1 MALPTGYTTRNLMRR
16 RSQVLFTA
24 LGIAF
29 TTAVLCGILSLRNGF
44 EQLFRPLGAEEGGGL
59 PEDRATSEGDS
70 GIPRESAR
78 IIIKERPEILR
89 DDQGNPLAA
98 AECFLALYMEKMNG
112 GLVNAPLRGIE
123 EASLKLHPTPPR
135 LLEGRWPDWGS
146 DEVVVGRPLVSR
158 LKNCSLGDTL
168 TLNTTPFAVV
178 GVYEFDNSQG
188 SEIWGPVERMLEALD
203 RPVYNR
209 VIARVHPDLD
219 FAMATEQL
227 EEDPRLSFSITRQSE
242 YLAAQ
247 TTGLSTSLLLLSIF
261 LTIIMGSAAVI
272 GTMNTMLATVASR
285 THEIGILLAIG
296 YSRIEVFLAF
306 LLESAQVGLIGGMIG
321 LLMVAPFHG
330 IETGAANFN
339 TFTDISFSFQL
350 SPTIALTSVL
360 LSFLLGLI
368 GGAIPAWIAA
378 NRSVVDAIRR

>member
-44 EQLFRPLGAEEGGGL
+44 EQLFRPLGAEEVAVYLRIG
-59 PEDRATSEGDS
+59 ATSEGDS

-146 DEVVVGRPLVSR
+146 DEVVVGRPLVAR

-306 LLESAQVGLIGGMIG
+306 LLESALVGLIGGLIG

>member
-1 MALPTGYTTRNLMRR
+1 MALPTGYTTRNLLRR

-44 EQLFRPLGAEEGGGL
+44 EQLFRPLGAEEVAVYLRIG
-59 PEDRATSEGDS
+59 ATSEGDS

-89 DDQGNPLAA
+89 DAQGNPLAA

-146 DEVVVGRPLVSR
+146 DEVVVGRPLVAR
-158 LKNCSLGDTL
+158 LKNSSLGDTL

-209 VIARVHPDLD
+209 VIARVPPDLD

-247 TTGLSTSLLLLSIF
+247 TTGLSTSLLVLSIF

-296 YSRIEVFLAF
+296 YSRTEVFLAF

-321 LLMVAPFHG
+321 LLLVAPFHG
-330 IETGAANFN
+330 IETGASNFN

>member
-1 MALPTGYTTRNLMRR
+1 MALPTGYTTRNLLRR

-44 EQLFRPLGAEEGGGL
+44 EQLFRPLGAEEVAVYLRIG
-59 PEDRATSEGDS
+59 ATSEGDS

-89 DDQGNPLAA
+89 DAQGNPLAA

-146 DEVVVGRPLVSR
+146 DEVVVGRPLVAR

-209 VIARVHPDLD
+209 VIARVPPDLD

-247 TTGLSTSLLLLSIF
+247 TTGLSTSLLVLSIF

-296 YSRIEVFLAF
+296 YSRTEVFLAF

-321 LLMVAPFHG
+321 LLLVAPFHG
-330 IETGAANFN
+330 IETGASNFN

>member
-1 MALPTGYTTRNLMRR
+1 
-16 RSQVLFTA
+16 
-24 LGIAF
+24 
-29 TTAVLCGILSLRNGF
+29 
-44 EQLFRPLGAEEGGGL
+44 
-59 PEDRATSEGDS
+59 
-70 GIPRESAR
+70 
-78 IIIKERPEILR
+78 
-89 DDQGNPLAA
+89 
-98 AECFLALYMEKMNG
+98 MEKMNG

-146 DEVVVGRPLVSR
+146 DEVVVGRPLVAR

-306 LLESAQVGLIGGMIG
+306 LLESAQVGLIGGLIG

>member
-1 MALPTGYTTRNLMRR
+1 MALPTGYTTKNLMRR
-16 RSQVLFTA
+16 RSQVLFTTM
-24 LGIAF
+24 GIAF

-44 EQLFRPLGAEEGGGL
+44 EQLFRPLGAEEVAVYLRVG
-59 PEDRATSEGDS
+59 ATSEGDS

-89 DDQGNPLAA
+89 DSQGNPLAA
-98 AECFLALYMEKMNG
+98 AECFLAMYMEKVDG

-123 EASLKLHPTPPR
+123 KASLKLHPVAPR

-146 DEVVVGRPLVSR
+146 DEVVVGRPLVDR
-158 LKNCSLGDTL
+158 MKNCSLGETL
-168 TLNTTPFAVV
+168 ILNTTPFAVV

-209 VIARVHPDLD
+209 VIARVQPDLD
-219 FAMATEQL
+219 FARVTEQL
-227 EEDPRLSFSITRQSE
+227 EADPRLSFSITRQSE

-247 TTGLSTSLLLLSIF
+247 TSGLSTSLLVLSIF

-296 YSRIEVFLAF
+296 YSRVEVFFAF
-306 LLESAQVGLIGGMIG
+306 LLESAQVGLIGGVIG
-321 LLMVAPFHG
+321 LLLVAPFHG
-330 IETGAANFN
+330 LETGAANFN

-378 NRSVVDAIRR
+378 NRSVVDALRR

>member
-1 MALPTGYTTRNLMRR
+1 
-16 RSQVLFTA
+16 
-24 LGIAF
+24 
-29 TTAVLCGILSLRNGF
+29 
-44 EQLFRPLGAEEGGGL
+44 
-59 PEDRATSEGDS
+59 
-70 GIPRESAR
+70 
-78 IIIKERPEILR
+78 
-89 DDQGNPLAA
+89 
-98 AECFLALYMEKMNG
+98 MEKMNG

-209 VIARVHPDLD
+209 VIARVQPDLD

-296 YSRIEVFLAF
+296 YSRTEVFLAF

-321 LLMVAPFHG
+321 LLLVAPFHG

-350 SPTIALTSVL
+350 SPSIALTSVI
-360 LSFLLGLI
+360 LSFLLGVI

>member
-44 EQLFRPLGAEEGGGL
+44 EQLFRPLGAEEVAVYLRIG
-59 PEDRATSEGDS
+59 ATSEGDS

-89 DDQGNPLAA
+89 DELGNPLAA

-146 DEVVVGRPLVSR
+146 DEVVVGRPLVAR

-209 VIARVHPDLD
+209 VIARVQPDLD

-242 YLAAQ
+242 YLATQ

>member
-1 MALPTGYTTRNLMRR
+1 MRR

-44 EQLFRPLGAEEGGGL
+44 EQLFRPLGAEEVAVYLRIG
-59 PEDRATSEGDS
+59 ATSEGDS

-146 DEVVVGRPLVSR
+146 DEVVVGRPLVAR

-306 LLESAQVGLIGGMIG
+306 LLESAQVGLIGGLIG

>member
-44 EQLFRPLGAEEGGGL
+44 EQLFRPLGAEEVAVYLRIG
-59 PEDRATSEGDS
+59 ATSEGDS

-146 DEVVVGRPLVSR
+146 DEVVVGRPLVAR

-306 LLESAQVGLIGGMIG
+306 LLESAQVGLIGGLIG

>member
-44 EQLFRPLGAEEGGGL
+44 EQLFRPLGAEEVAVYLRIG
-59 PEDRATSEGDS
+59 ATSEGDS

>member
-1 MALPTGYTTRNLMRR
+1 
-16 RSQVLFTA
+16 
-24 LGIAF
+24 
-29 TTAVLCGILSLRNGF
+29 
-44 EQLFRPLGAEEGGGL
+44 
-59 PEDRATSEGDS
+59 
-70 GIPRESAR
+70 
-78 IIIKERPEILR
+78 
-89 DDQGNPLAA
+89 
-98 AECFLALYMEKMNG
+98 
-112 GLVNAPLRGIE
+112 
-123 EASLKLHPTPPR
+123 
-135 LLEGRWPDWGS
+135 
-146 DEVVVGRPLVSR
+146 
-158 LKNCSLGDTL
+158 
-168 TLNTTPFAVV
+168 
-178 GVYEFDNSQG
+178 
-188 SEIWGPVERMLEALD
+188 
-203 RPVYNR
+203 
-209 VIARVHPDLD
+209 
-219 FAMATEQL
+219 MATEQL

>member
-1 MALPTGYTTRNLMRR
+1 M
-16 RSQVLFTA
+16 
-24 LGIAF
+24 
-29 TTAVLCGILSLRNGF
+29 
-44 EQLFRPLGAEEGGGL
+44 
-59 PEDRATSEGDS
+59 
-70 GIPRESAR
+70 
-78 IIIKERPEILR
+78 
-89 DDQGNPLAA
+89 
-98 AECFLALYMEKMNG
+98 
-112 GLVNAPLRGIE
+112 
-123 EASLKLHPTPPR
+123 
-135 LLEGRWPDWGS
+135 
-146 DEVVVGRPLVSR
+146 
-158 LKNCSLGDTL
+158 
-168 TLNTTPFAVV
+168 

-209 VIARVHPDLD
+209 VIARVQPDLD

-306 LLESAQVGLIGGMIG
+306 LLESAQGRSDRRHDRPADGRTLSRHRDGSGQ
-321 LLMVAPFHG
+321 
-330 IETGAANFN
+330 
-339 TFTDISFSFQL
+339 FQPP
-350 SPTIALTSVL
+350 SPTSVFHSSCPPPSPSPRCYS
-360 LSFLLGLI
+360 LSC
-368 GGAIPAWIAA
+368 
-378 NRSVVDAIRR
+378 SD